1 MQLSQIAKTVQL
13 FGLKKRHAGSWLG
26 RSPFRKM
33 EKYAGTFSRHH
44 GWVFVG
50 PCHPC
55 AHGPPAKN
63 WMLEVLHLFRCFTHT
78 HRCRGALLRPRRM
91 RWRWRWRKDE
101 NEMTMKMRWQLIN
114 QNTRGGTQKGKGKRE
129 NTNTNTPG
137 PERARKKAK
146 ADGRRA
152 KKPTRGGGAD
162 RRARA
167 KAYLGTRR
175 TQTWP
180 RERKRAWDRG
190 PMGT

>member
-63 WMLEVLHLFRCFTHT
+63 WMLEVLHLFRCFTQHTRFYTHTLLHTDAFTRRRFYTQTLLHADTFT
-78 HRCRGALLRPRRM
+78 HRRFYTQALLHINVFTHRRFYTQAVLHTETFTH
-91 RWRWRWRKDE
+91 RRFWTRQFGHSESISTHR
-101 NEMTMKMRWQLIN
+101 LIY
-114 QNTRGGTQKGKGKRE
+114 TLAQK
-129 NTNTNTPG
+129 
-137 PERARKKAK
+137 
-146 ADGRRA
+146 
-152 KKPTRGGGAD
+152 
-162 RRARA
+162 
-167 KAYLGTRR
+167 
-175 TQTWP
+175 
-180 RERKRAWDRG
+180 
-190 PMGT
+190 